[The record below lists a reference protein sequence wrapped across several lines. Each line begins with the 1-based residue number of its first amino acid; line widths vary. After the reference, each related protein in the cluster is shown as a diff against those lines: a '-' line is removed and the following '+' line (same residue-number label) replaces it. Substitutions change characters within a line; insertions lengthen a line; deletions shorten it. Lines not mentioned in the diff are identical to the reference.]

1 MKKLGIFFVL
11 WLLLLS
17 LVYLLHSEDQ
27 QKKESKPTTIQTQ
40 INAIVKAYGD
50 KAFKAFYSLEE
61 LRPFSIVQIDQIC
74 DMYSNNWLSPQII
87 VSKLSNSDKQTLA
100 KNVAE
105 YIESFN
111 DQDKEK
117 YIISRIV
124 NWCKADMQFTF
135 INNNLGIYQENI
147 VQALNNV
154 NKTNQFFLVYDV
166 KADGSSQDKTQI
178 DEFTYYQTLNLI
190 STMKASDQ
198 LKFYGDIFYQLASLL
213 EK

>member
-124 NWCKADMQFTF
+124 NW
-135 INNNLGIYQENI
+135 
-147 VQALNNV
+147 
-154 NKTNQFFLVYDV
+154 
-166 KADGSSQDKTQI
+166 
-178 DEFTYYQTLNLI
+178 
-190 STMKASDQ
+190 
-198 LKFYGDIFYQLASLL
+198 
-213 EK
+213 